1 MDRVYFI
8 NHEEQYIKSMW
19 VKSNTTR
26 VNNHTYVNIRWRE
39 KPRKDEKKK
48 WEDNSFSLATCSHR
62 ISGLGNLGH
71 YESAKRAL

>member
-39 KPRKDEKKK
+39 KPRKDEKTNGKII
-48 WEDNSFSLATCSHR
+48 LSH
-62 ISGLGNLGH
+62 
-71 YESAKRAL
+71 